1 MTEIN
6 HLLRLLGI
14 GANYSGQRITAAAVT
29 LSIQEPERLLH
40 VTKELY
46 PLVAEQFGC
55 TWQAVERSIR
65 SSANRAWARNPQ
77 FLASLARYPMS
88 QAPTASEFIDILF
101 SYIVHNQIPTA

>member
-29 LSIQEPERLLH
+29 LVIQNPERLLH
-40 VTKELY
+40 VTRDLY
-46 PLVAEQFGC
+46 TPVAQQFNC
-55 TWQAVERSIR
+55 SWQSVERSIR
-65 SSANRAWARNPQ
+65 SSANRAWERNPQ

-101 SYIVHNQIPTA
+101 SHIVHNNIPVK